1 MLVSKSFYIFLWY
14 NEIKSL
20 INFYLY
26 YNNLEKVMRKQKT
39 RLLIISLLS
48 LFSLALFA
56 GKSEAYGGAV
66 VSWVA
71 PTTDQGGGALT
82 GLTGYRVYYSTSAI
96 SCTNWNA
103 ADQATRLADAGTLL
117 PSTYRT
123 VASGSTITYVF
134 SNTTYLTPGS
144 TYNFAVV
151 AYDSSTNL
159 SNCAQTSGGA
169 SYVSKLVSYSADINN
184 DHYVDYLD
192 YGLFHPNYNTTNAG
206 ADFDKSGLVNYL
218 DYGILHTDYGLHF

>member
-1 MLVSKSFYIFLWY
+1 M
-14 NEIKSL
+14 E
-20 INFYLY
+20 
-26 YNNLEKVMRKQKT
+26 KQKT
-39 RLLIISLLS
+39 RLLAVSLLS
-48 LFSLALFA
+48 LFSLMLLT

-96 SCTNWNA
+96 DCTAWNA

-117 PSTYRT
+117 PATYRT
-123 VASGSTITYVF
+123 VSGGSTITSVF
-134 SNTTYLTPGS
+134 SNTTLLTPGS

-169 SYVSKLVSYSADINN
+169 SFVSKLVSYSADINTTGASN
-184 DHYVDYLD
+184 HKVDIQD
-192 YGLFHPNYNTTNAG
+192 YNILFSNFGSTTPGNV
-206 ADFDKSGLVNYL
+206 ADIDKNNIVNLFDYNYL
-218 DYGILHTDYGLHF
+218 FGDFGLYFT